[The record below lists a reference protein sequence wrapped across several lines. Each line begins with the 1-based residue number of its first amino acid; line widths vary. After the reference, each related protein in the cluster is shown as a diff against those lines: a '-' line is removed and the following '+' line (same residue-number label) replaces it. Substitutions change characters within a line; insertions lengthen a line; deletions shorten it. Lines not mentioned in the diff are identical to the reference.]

1 MQWMVLNQNHPC
13 VVKLPFCGIRQHRQ
27 SKTSHTLGNGY
38 DHTFDILCSK
48 LHTHRRRGRKFAS

>member
-1 MQWMVLNQNHPC
+1 MQRMVKP
-13 VVKLPFCGIRQHRQ
+13 PFCGLGQRRQ

-38 DHTFDILCSK
+38 DHAFDILCRK